1 MKKKRNNKKNVM
13 SKCNDVKNIIS
24 NDTNKMNDLNVESIK
39 TQEDINRCR
48 TEIIELKKERKYN
61 AAMEKIISL
70 FNAGHTDA
78 DLMLDLAQIY
88 YNTQDYMRAESWAR
102 NSYNK
107 DGSIDTLIF
116 LAKIYSSDDKME
128 NMAEILNKILK
139 NNYNVF
145 SDEQKKVIDDLIFYV
160 ELIYEL
166 DEINKKFPN
175 IAKWM
180 NRNDAID
187 GDFEEPEVIDNKED
201 GSFND
206 SINNE
211 QQDECRT
218 DKDIEENITESFSND
233 ESEKKV
239 NDILLKLAN
248 GESISDE
255 EIDYLIQYNAS
266 GLLEAIDS
274 LSVSLNKKILTD
286 NFIAAAYYEKG
297 KSDEAIFLLKAALNI
312 DDQNDLILKN
322 IGFIFFEQGD
332 KKRAKIAF
340 QAVQNKDFMLCDLLK
355 KCCDDRI

>member
-1 MKKKRNNKKNVM
+1 MKRKRNNKKNIM
-13 SKCNDVKNIIS
+13 SKCSNVKNIIS
-24 NDTNKMNDLNVESIK
+24 NDKNKMNDLNVESIK

-88 YNTQDYMRAESWAR
+88 YSTQDYMRAESWAR

-128 NMAEILNKILK
+128 NMAEILNKILE
-139 NNYNVF
+139 NNYNIF
-145 SDEQKKVIDDLIFYV
+145 SDEQKKVIDDLIFYI
-160 ELIYEL
+160 ELTYEL

-187 GDFEEPEVIDNKED
+187 GGFEGPEVIDSKED
-201 GSFND
+201 EFFND

-211 QQDECRT
+211 QQNECET
-218 DKDIEENITESFSND
+218 DNDIEENITESFSND

-239 NDILLKLAN
+239 NDILLELAN
-248 GESISDE
+248 GEIISDK
-255 EIDYLIQYNAS
+255 EIDYLIQHSAS
-266 GLLEAIDS
+266 GLIEAING
-274 LSVSLNKKILTD
+274 LSISLNKKILTD

-297 KSDEAIFLLKAALNI
+297 KPDEAILLLKAALNI

-322 IGFIFFEQGD
+322 IGFIFWEQGD
-332 KKRAKIAF
+332 KRKAQISL
-340 QAVQNKDFMLCDLLK
+340 QAVGHKDFMVCNILK
-355 KCCDDRI
+355 KCNK